1 MRWSKGAR
9 AVGRKEWLV
18 RGLVRLGWGISRAAL
33 RAVLGAECRPKADG
47 ELRFG
52 QRSELI

>member
-18 RGLVRLGWGISRAAL
+18 RGLVRLGHQQGISRAAL
-33 RAVLGAECRPKADG
+33 RAVLGAEC
-47 ELRFG
+47 
-52 QRSELI
+52 